1 MLTFLGD
8 RQSNPFCDGMTRRN
22 FLSVGGLA
30 MGGIGLPNLLLAERQ
45 NNISSSNKS
54 LIMIYMPGGPPHQ
67 DMYEIKTEAPSEIR
81 GEFKPIK
88 TNVPGVNICE
98 HLPKIASIADKCVFI
113 RSVVGA
119 KDRHYSYQC
128 LTGRHNDN
136 APSGGWP
143 EIGSVVSDIDHRA
156 GIESGVPGYVN
167 LSPKMKHKPYNFGD
181 SSFLGVSANPFKPNG
196 NSLSDM
202 SLNGLSLDRLN
213 DRRSLLNSFDR
224 LRRDVDSSGGIKG
237 MDGLN
242 QQAFDILTSS
252 KLADA
257 LNVDSESQKTLDMY
271 GTGTDKVQGDAA
283 PRVNRQF
290 LAARRLVEAGAR
302 VVTLSYSFWDW
313 HGANFKRAKENLP
326 DFDQA
331 YYALITDLEERGMLD
346 DVTVVAWGEFGRSP
360 KINKNAGRD
369 HWPNVSCALLSGGGM
384 QVGGAI
390 GSTDRL
396 GGEAEERP
404 VHFGEIFATMYN
416 NLGIDASQTT
426 IMDLGGRP
434 RYLVEGHSPINELV

>member
-1 MLTFLGD
+1 MLNVYGD
-8 RQSNPFCDGMTRRN
+8 YQSSSFCDGMKRRS
-22 FLSVGGLA
+22 FLSIGWLA
-30 MGGIGLPNLLLAERQ
+30 MGGIQLHDLLAAEKQ
-45 NNISSSNKS
+45 NKIGSSNKA

-67 DMYEIKTEAPSEIR
+67 DMYEIKIDAPSEIR

-88 TNVPGVNICE
+88 TKVPGINICE

-136 APSGGWP
+136 APPGGWP
-143 EIGSVVSDIDHRA
+143 EIGSVISDVDRRS
-156 GIESGVPGYVN
+156 GIETGVPGYIN

-202 SLNGLSLDRLN
+202 TLNGLSLDRLN
-213 DRRSLLNSFDR
+213 DRRSLLNSFDI
-224 LRRDVDSSGGIKG
+224 LRRDMDSSGNLQGL
-237 MDGLN
+237 DSLN
-242 QQAFDILTSS
+242 QQAFEILTSS
-252 KLADA
+252 KLAEA
-257 LNVDSESQKTLDMY
+257 LNVGSESQKTLEKY
-271 GTGTDKVQGDAA
+271 GTGTEKVQGDAA
-283 PRVNRQF
+283 PRINTQF

-313 HGANFKRAKENLP
+313 HGSNFSRAKENLP

-331 YYALITDLEERGMLD
+331 YHALITDLEERGMLD
-346 DVTVVAWGEFGRSP
+346 DVTVIAWGEFGRSP

-390 GSTDRL
+390 GTTDRL

-404 VHFGEIFATMYN
+404 VHFGEIFATLYN
-416 NLGIDASQTT
+416 NLGIDVSQTT
-426 IMDLGGRP
+426 VMDLGGRP
-434 RYLVEGHSPINELV
+434 RYLVEGHSPLNELV

>member
-1 MLTFLGD
+1 MLNVYGD
-8 RQSNPFCDGMTRRN
+8 YQSSSFCDGMKRRS
-22 FLSVGGLA
+22 FLSIGGLA
-30 MGGIGLPNLLLAERQ
+30 MGGIQLPDLLAAEKQ
-45 NNISSSNKS
+45 NKIGSSNKA

-67 DMYEIKTEAPSEIR
+67 DMYEIKIDAPSEIR

-88 TNVPGVNICE
+88 TKVPGINICE

-113 RSVVGA
+113 RSVIGA

-136 APSGGWP
+136 APPGGWP
-143 EIGSVVSDIDHRA
+143 EIGSVISDVDRRS
-156 GIESGVPGYVN
+156 GIETGVPGYIN

-202 SLNGLSLDRLN
+202 TLNGLSLDRLN
-213 DRRSLLNSFDR
+213 DRRSLLNSFDI
-224 LRRDVDSSGGIKG
+224 LRRDMDSSGNLQGL
-237 MDGLN
+237 DSLN
-242 QQAFDILTSS
+242 QQAFEILTSS
-252 KLADA
+252 KLAEA
-257 LNVDSESQKTLDMY
+257 LNVGSESQKTLEKY
-271 GTGTDKVQGDAA
+271 GTGTEKVQGDAA
-283 PRVNRQF
+283 PRKNTQF

-313 HGANFKRAKENLP
+313 HGSNFSRAKENLP

-331 YYALITDLEERGMLD
+331 YHALITDLEERGMLD
-346 DVTVVAWGEFGRSP
+346 DVTVIAWGEFGRSP

-390 GSTDRL
+390 GKTDRL

-404 VHFGEIFATMYN
+404 VHFGEIFATLYN
-416 NLGIDASQTT
+416 NLGIDVSQTT
-426 IMDLGGRP
+426 VMDLGGRP
-434 RYLVEGHSPINELV
+434 RYLVEGHSPLNELV

>member
-1 MLTFLGD
+1 MLNVYGD
-8 RQSNPFCDGMTRRN
+8 YQSSSFCDGMKRRS
-22 FLSVGGLA
+22 FLSIGGLA
-30 MGGIGLPNLLLAERQ
+30 MGGIQLPDLLAAEKQ
-45 NNISSSNKS
+45 NKIGSSNKA

-67 DMYEIKTEAPSEIR
+67 DMYEIKIDAPSEIR

-88 TNVPGVNICE
+88 TKVPGINICE

-128 LTGRHNDN
+128 LTGRHNDS
-136 APSGGWP
+136 APPGGWP
-143 EIGSVVSDIDHRA
+143 EIGSVISDVDRRS
-156 GIESGVPGYVN
+156 GIETGVPGYIN

-202 SLNGLSLDRLN
+202 TLNGLSLDRLN
-213 DRRSLLNSFDR
+213 DRRSLLNSFDI
-224 LRRDVDSSGGIKG
+224 LRRDMDSSGNLQGL
-237 MDGLN
+237 DSLN
-242 QQAFDILTSS
+242 QQAFEILTSS
-252 KLADA
+252 KLAEA
-257 LNVDSESQKTLDMY
+257 LNVGSESQKTLEKY
-271 GTGTDKVQGDAA
+271 GTGTEKVQGDAA
-283 PRVNRQF
+283 PRINTQF

-313 HGANFKRAKENLP
+313 HGSNFSRAKENLP

-331 YYALITDLEERGMLD
+331 YHALITDLEERGMLD
-346 DVTVVAWGEFGRSP
+346 DVTVIAWGEFGRSP

-384 QVGGAI
+384 QIGGAI
-390 GSTDRL
+390 GKTDRL

-404 VHFGEIFATMYN
+404 VHFGEIFATLYN
-416 NLGIDASQTT
+416 NLGIDVSQTT
-426 IMDLGGRP
+426 VMDLGGRP
-434 RYLVEGHSPINELV
+434 RYLVEGHSPLNELV

>member
-1 MLTFLGD
+1 MLNVYGD
-8 RQSNPFCDGMTRRN
+8 YQSSSFCDGMKRRS
-22 FLSVGGLA
+22 FLSIGGLA
-30 MGGIGLPNLLLAERQ
+30 MGGIQLPDLLAAEKQ
-45 NNISSSNKS
+45 NKIGSSNKA

-67 DMYEIKTEAPSEIR
+67 DMYEIKIDAPSEIR

-88 TNVPGVNICE
+88 TKVPGINICE

-136 APSGGWP
+136 APPGGWP
-143 EIGSVVSDIDHRA
+143 EIGSVISDVDRRS
-156 GIESGVPGYVN
+156 GIETGVPGYIN

-202 SLNGLSLDRLN
+202 TLNGLSLDRLN
-213 DRRSLLNSFDR
+213 DRRSLLNSFDI
-224 LRRDVDSSGGIKG
+224 LRRDMDSSGNLQGL
-237 MDGLN
+237 DSLN
-242 QQAFDILTSS
+242 QQAFEILTSS
-252 KLADA
+252 KLAEA
-257 LNVDSESQKTLDMY
+257 LNVGSEGQKTLEKY
-271 GTGTDKVQGDAA
+271 GTGTEKVQGDAA
-283 PRVNRQF
+283 PRINTQF

-313 HGANFKRAKENLP
+313 HGSNFSRAKENLP

-331 YYALITDLEERGMLD
+331 YHALITDLEERGMLD
-346 DVTVVAWGEFGRSP
+346 DVTVIAWGEFGRSP

-390 GSTDRL
+390 GKTDRL

-404 VHFGEIFATMYN
+404 VHFGEIFATLYN
-416 NLGIDASQTT
+416 NLGIDVSQTT
-426 IMDLGGRP
+426 VMDLGGRP
-434 RYLVEGHSPINELV
+434 RYLVEGHSPLNELV

>member
-1 MLTFLGD
+1 MLNVYGD
-8 RQSNPFCDGMTRRN
+8 YQSSSFCDGMKRRS
-22 FLSVGGLA
+22 FLSIGGLA
-30 MGGIGLPNLLLAERQ
+30 MGGIQLPDLLAAEKQ
-45 NNISSSNKS
+45 NKIGSSNKA

-67 DMYEIKTEAPSEIR
+67 DMYEIKIDAPSEIR

-88 TNVPGVNICE
+88 TKVPGINICE

-136 APSGGWP
+136 APPGGWP
-143 EIGSVVSDIDHRA
+143 EIGSVISDVDRRS
-156 GIESGVPGYVN
+156 GIETGVPGYIN

-202 SLNGLSLDRLN
+202 TLNGLSLDRLN
-213 DRRSLLNSFDR
+213 DRRSLLNSFDI
-224 LRRDVDSSGGIKG
+224 LRRDMDSSGNLQGL
-237 MDGLN
+237 DSLN
-242 QQAFDILTSS
+242 QQAFEILTSS
-252 KLADA
+252 KLAEA
-257 LNVDSESQKTLDMY
+257 LNVGSESQKTLEKY
-271 GTGTDKVQGDAA
+271 GTGTEKVQGDAA
-283 PRVNRQF
+283 PRINTQF

-313 HGANFKRAKENLP
+313 HGSNFSRAKENLP

-331 YYALITDLEERGMLD
+331 YHALITDLEERGMLD
-346 DVTVVAWGEFGRSP
+346 DVTVIAWGEFGRSP
-360 KINKNAGRD
+360 NINKNAGRD

-390 GSTDRL
+390 GTTDRL

-404 VHFGEIFATMYN
+404 VHFGEIFATLYN
-416 NLGIDASQTT
+416 NLGIDVSQTT
-426 IMDLGGRP
+426 VMDLGGRP
-434 RYLVEGHSPINELV
+434 RYLVEGHSPLNELV